1 MPDDPTSPGPDPMCV
16 DGNAMAWLE
25 ALVAH
30 QPPPDGRPGIM
41 YMLAGGSD
49 ASNTD
54 PYASGPK
61 ADNHWI
67 ATGAHVMM
75 VGAKGTLQGYPRSA
89 DPNTSGAL
97 RDVARHALRAPD
109 AAGALIR
116 PRASRRSSPDRV
128 AKSSNCRTGSAP
140 AERAG
145 EARTK
150 LGLRLD
156 DRSPESTVNRGQSH
170 PRKNNSVAARY
181 LASLA
186 LNGNPPR

>member
-1 MPDDPTSPGPDPMCV
+1 MNGNLVLSMPACTSLLILASALPAQAAKGATDKQLIASAEKAAPPALAKHASIATIGADGKMNMLRQGTNGFTCMPDDPTSPGPDPMCV

-30 QPPPDGRPGIM
+30 QPPPDGRPGIV

-89 DPNTSGAL
+89 DPNTAEPY
-97 RDVARHALRAPD
+97 VMWPD
-109 AAGALIR
+109 TPYEHLMLPVR
-116 PRASRRSSPDRV
+116 
-128 AKSSNCRTGSAP
+128 
-140 AERAG
+140 
-145 EARTK
+145 
-150 LGLRLD
+150 
-156 DRSPESTVNRGQSH
+156 
-170 PRKNNSVAARY
+170 
-181 LASLA
+181 
-186 LNGNPPR
+186 

>member
-1 MPDDPTSPGPDPMCV
+1 MNGNVAFCMVACVSLLSMASGDPAQAAKAPSEKQLVASAEKAAPTALAKHASIATIGADGKMNMLRQGTNGFTCMPDDPTSPGLDPMCV

-30 QPPPDGRPGIM
+30 QPPPDGRPGIV

-75 VGAKGTLQGYPRSA
+75 VGAKGALQGYPRSA
-89 DPNTSGAL
+89 DPNTGEPY
-97 RDVARHALRAPD
+97 VMWPD
-109 AAGALIR
+109 TPYEHLMLPVR
-116 PRASRRSSPDRV
+116 
-128 AKSSNCRTGSAP
+128 
-140 AERAG
+140 
-145 EARTK
+145 
-150 LGLRLD
+150 
-156 DRSPESTVNRGQSH
+156 
-170 PRKNNSVAARY
+170 
-181 LASLA
+181 
-186 LNGNPPR
+186 